1 MVSWSRQLLR
11 RIEEPMEVFR
21 RDSALM
27 QSVVSVSIL
36 NISGVSMHMY
46 HVRVSAT
53 IIKTL
58 VARQWPMKVVI
69 AYT

>member
-1 MVSWSRQLLR
+1 
-11 RIEEPMEVFR
+11 MEVFR